1 MGHAELQQLMGQVN
15 RVGGVAA
22 LVVDHLQLAEFPAGV
37 DDGLDEVLAVVAVQP
52 CRADDEVAV
61 AELLHILFAHELG
74 GAVGADG
81 AGDGGLVLCNAAV
94 LTAGEH
100 IVRGDMHQ
108 AGTGL
113 FGGLCQIA
121 GAQSVCLEG
130 CVVVYLAAVHVG
142 VGGAVD
148 DDIRALAAD
157 EVIHHLIVGDVQ
169 LRQIHRDHGGVH
181 QLFGNGADLAAA
193 LPQLLDD
200 LGAKLA
206 LAAGDDDFHG

>member
-1 MGHAELQQLMGQVN
+1 
-15 RVGGVAA
+15 
-22 LVVDHLQLAEFPAGV
+22 
-37 DDGLDEVLAVVAVQP
+37 
-52 CRADDEVAV
+52 
-61 AELLHILFAHELG
+61 
-74 GAVGADG
+74 
-81 AGDGGLVLCNAAV
+81 
-94 LTAGEH
+94 
-100 IVRGDMHQ
+100 MHQ

-113 FGGLCQIA
+113 FSGLCQIA
-121 GAQSVCLEG
+121 GAQSICLEG
-130 CVVVYLAAVHVG
+130 CVVVHLAAVHVG

-169 LRQIHRDHGGVH
+169 LRQVHRDHGGIH

>member
-1 MGHAELQQLMGQVN
+1 
-15 RVGGVAA
+15 
-22 LVVDHLQLAEFPAGV
+22 
-37 DDGLDEVLAVVAVQP
+37 
-52 CRADDEVAV
+52 
-61 AELLHILFAHELG
+61 
-74 GAVGADG
+74 
-81 AGDGGLVLCNAAV
+81 
-94 LTAGEH
+94 
-100 IVRGDMHQ
+100 MHQ

-121 GAQSVCLEG
+121 GAKGICLEG
-130 CVVVYLAAVHVG
+130 CVMVHLAAVHVG

-169 LRQIHRDHGGVH
+169 LRQIHRDHGGIH
-181 QLFGNGADLAAA
+181 QLFGDGADLAAA

-206 LAAGDDDFHG
+206 LAAGDNDFHG